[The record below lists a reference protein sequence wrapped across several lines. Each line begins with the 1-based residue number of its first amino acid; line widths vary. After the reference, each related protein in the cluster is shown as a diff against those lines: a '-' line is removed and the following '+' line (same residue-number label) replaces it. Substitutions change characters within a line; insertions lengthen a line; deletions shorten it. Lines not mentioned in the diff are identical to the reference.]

1 MRKALT
7 AVGNFVLGKKP
18 LTLTGRLRAILGV
31 LVMGVLMGL
40 AGVLAISLG
49 WAVGENA
56 RQLAA
61 FAILCGWGVVAASL
75 LGLVI
80 WLIDVLFLRRA
91 RRLGA
96 EVHAENGR

>member
-1 MRKALT
+1 
-7 AVGNFVLGKKP
+7 
-18 LTLTGRLRAILGV
+18 
-31 LVMGVLMGL
+31 MGVLMGL

-49 WAVGENA
+49 WAEGENA

-61 FAILCGWGVVAASL
+61 FAILCGWGVVSASL

-91 RRLGA
+91 RRLSR
-96 EVHAENGR
+96 EVLVVPGEDGC